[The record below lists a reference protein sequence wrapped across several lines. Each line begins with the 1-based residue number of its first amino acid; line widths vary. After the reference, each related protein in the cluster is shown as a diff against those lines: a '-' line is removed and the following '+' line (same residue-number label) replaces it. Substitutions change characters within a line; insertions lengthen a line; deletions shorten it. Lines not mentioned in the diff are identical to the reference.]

1 MKKTVVAI
9 AVGLLAGIAHAQ
21 TNVAI
26 NGQLDIGVLKETGS
40 DTRMMRNH
48 DNLLR
53 FKGTEELGN
62 GTQAVFTLESRWD
75 SSDGVR
81 CSGNNATDR
90 LHGTPGVDWQGA
102 ANVGVQNREWGRVLL
117 GRVSNVSGENYSK
130 VDPFLFD
137 GIALSVGNMTLL
149 SSSQTPNSLRYDSPS
164 WHGLRFNGSY
174 SVGRESHKRNAD
186 ENAIDYHA
194 YGNDGFVLGAVY
206 ENDRFFLLA
215 DIERIQDSDN
225 SWGWNVGTGYTIN
238 DLTLTLGYHTH
249 KISHAVVNELLKD
262 DNGMKQNSVTAAA
275 KYQTGPHVFK
285 FSYNWAQVDS
295 DGAYNG
301 HSNKYGF
308 GYDYALSK
316 RTTLYTI
323 VAYIDNSNSK
333 MGRLY
338 NTNGTESDSM
348 TGVNF
353 GITHRF

>member
-1 MKKTVVAI
+1 MVSVYEKD
-9 AVGLLAGIAHAQ
+9 GCCHCCWLFGWHSHAQ

-75 SSDGVR
+75 SSDGAR

-174 SVGRESHKRNAD
+174 SVGKESHKRKICFSAGKFF
-186 ENAIDYHA
+186 YHR
-194 YGNDGFVLGAVY
+194 YHICRIHSCY
-206 ENDRFFLLA
+206 LLPPSK
-215 DIERIQDSDN
+215 IFC
-225 SWGWNVGTGYTIN
+225 W
-238 DLTLTLGYHTH
+238 
-249 KISHAVVNELLKD
+249 KISCVPAAMSFSSLL
-262 DNGMKQNSVTAAA
+262 
-275 KYQTGPHVFK
+275 
-285 FSYNWAQVDS
+285 
-295 DGAYNG
+295 
-301 HSNKYGF
+301 
-308 GYDYALSK
+308 
-316 RTTLYTI
+316 I
-323 VAYIDNSNSK
+323 
-333 MGRLY
+333 
-338 NTNGTESDSM
+338 
-348 TGVNF
+348 
-353 GITHRF
+353 